1 MEKIIMKKLNKKG
14 FTLVELVIVISVI
27 AILSA
32 VMVPT
37 FSGVVRKAKVSTAIQ
52 EAKTAYTEYMSEFE
66 FGDAEA
72 TLESDLVYEADNGK
86 YVAIKAGAFVLN
98 ENGEVATFDSED
110 DVKALFIAEGA
121 DVDDYELAQVED
133 TVFFQV
139 AEKE

>member
-1 MEKIIMKKLNKKG
+1 MKKLNKKG
-14 FTLVELVIVISVI
+14 FTIVELSIVIAVV

-32 VMVPT
+32 VMIPT

-98 ENGEVATFDSED
+98 ENGEVATYD
-110 DVKALFIAEGA
+110 DVEDVIKVFYA
-121 DVDDYELAQVED
+121 DGTKETYKLDD
-133 TVFFQV
+133 V
-139 AEKE
+139 ANTAFKKVVAKQ